1 MRRAIL
7 LFVKFPEPGKVKTR
21 LAATVGPDAA
31 TEIYRQLVAEV
42 CARLPEEGEEVMV
55 MFAPAVQRSETE
67 AWLRPQ
73 INGPVSFVPQSDGD
87 LGRRLDVAFA
97 DAFSSGCQQV
107 LAIGSDCI
115 ELTPEIF
122 REAWAALETNDV
134 VLGSVSDGGYY
145 LIGLKA
151 AHPEVFS
158 GIAWSTDAVLA
169 QTERAAAASR
179 LSVYRLPALHDVDTE
194 DDWRRAQ
201 SRLNP

>member
-21 LAATVGPDAA
+21 LAATVGPHAA
-31 TEIYRQLVAEV
+31 TEIYRQLVAAV
-42 CARLPEEGEEVMV
+42 CAHLPKEGEEVVV
-55 MFAPAVQRSETE
+55 MFDPEEQRAETE
-67 AWLRPQ
+67 AWVRPQ
-73 INGPVSFVPQSDGD
+73 IDGAVSFVPQSDGD
-87 LGRRLDVAFA
+87 LGRRLDIAFA
-97 DAFSSGCQQV
+97 DAFSAGCQRV

-122 REAWAALETNDV
+122 REAWDALETDDV
-134 VLGSVSDGGYY
+134 VLGPVSDGGYY
-145 LIGLKA
+145 LIALKA
-151 AHPEVFS
+151 AHPALFS